1 MRLCRFRID
10 GKSLIGLYF
19 DSFIVDLKSLY
30 DLYLKE
36 TGETIP
42 AASILMDDE
51 RLASPLSLLD
61 FLPPKDEGYR
71 LAKALEAFYVKNM
84 DSLRKKPIAL
94 NAKEVELLAP
104 IRSPPK
110 FFLLAGNYAEHIEES
125 GGKAEEREHTFPYF
139 FMKPPSTTI
148 TDPEKPIRLPAIS
161 PNKIDWEVELAVVI
175 GRRVKG
181 IKASEALSAVAGYTI
196 VNDVSDREFRL
207 NPARRK
213 RPNDDFFDWLH
224 GKWHDGFAPMG
235 PCIASPEEIPD
246 PQRLRITLRVNGETM
261 QDSNTGRM
269 VFSVSELIEYLSSFV
284 TLEPG
289 DIISTGTPG
298 GIGAPRGRFLKPG
311 DIVEA
316 EVEGIGILRNPVG
329 LIE

>member
-1 MRLCRFRID
+1 MRLCRFRLE
-10 GKSLIGLYF
+10 GKPLVGLYF
-19 DSFIVDLKSLY
+19 DSFIVDLRNLY
-30 DLYLKE
+30 DLYSRETKE
-36 TGETIP
+36 KLPE
-42 AASILMDDE
+42 ASVLMDDA

-61 FLPPKDEGYR
+61 FLPPKEEGYR
-71 LAKALEAFYVKNM
+71 LAKTLESFYVRNM
-84 DSLRKKPIAL
+84 DKLRKEPIAYEYK
-94 NAKEVELLAP
+94 NVELLAP
-104 IRSPPK
+104 IRNPPK

-175 GRRVKG
+175 GRKVKG
-181 IKASEALSAVAGYTI
+181 IKAKDALGAVAGYTI

-213 RPNDDFFDWLH
+213 RPNDSFFDWLH
-224 GKWHDGFAPMG
+224 GKWHDGFAPLG
-235 PCIASPEEIPD
+235 PCIASPDEIQD

-269 VFSVSELIEYLSSFV
+269 VFTVAELIEYLSSFV

-311 DIVEA
+311 DVVEA
-316 EVEGIGILRNPVG
+316 EVEGIGILRNPVK
-329 LIE
+329 